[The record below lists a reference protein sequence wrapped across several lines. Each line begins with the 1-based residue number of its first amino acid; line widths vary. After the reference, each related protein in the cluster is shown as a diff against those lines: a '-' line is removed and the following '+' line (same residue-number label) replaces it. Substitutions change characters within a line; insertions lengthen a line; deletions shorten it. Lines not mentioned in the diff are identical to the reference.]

1 MVRVRNVLGWGCL
14 VLVLLFVAYAL
25 YFWRYGDL

>member
-1 MVRVRNVLGWGCL
+1 MTVRKVFGWVFL
-14 VLVLLFVAYAL
+14 LLVLLLVAYAL